1 MEVVDP
7 AVLEHPGPWRAL
19 EGPRMTIIISRRLY
33 AAFALRYLC
42 DPSSSALGAHSLST
56 G

>member
-7 AVLEHPGPWRAL
+7 AVLEHPGPWRAW

-33 AAFALRYLC
+33 AAFAPRYLC
-42 DPSSSALGAHSLST
+42 DPSSSAFDAQSLIT